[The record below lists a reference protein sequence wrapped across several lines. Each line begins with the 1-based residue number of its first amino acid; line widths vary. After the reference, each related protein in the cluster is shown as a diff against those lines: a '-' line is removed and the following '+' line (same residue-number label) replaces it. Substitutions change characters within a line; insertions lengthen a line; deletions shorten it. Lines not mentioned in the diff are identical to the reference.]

1 MAQTFRPSET
11 NNICFFKWAG
21 YFILVFAWSECLSYL
36 TVFTVISCRYFR
48 NYVVFI
54 RHVLSLSCGLQSW
67 RKQVSNLHVFWFL
80 YLLDSPNARTPS
92 LHHHFFRNACT
103 VSGSLRFSVF
113 RLLTDFVCLYTN
125 MSFDFPFVRLFG
137 VR

>member
-1 MAQTFRPSET
+1 MGFFCQVAQTFRPSET

-21 YFILVFAWSECLSYL
+21 CFILVFAWSECLSYL

-54 RHVLSLSCGLQSW
+54 RHVLSLLWFAKLKKTGFEFTGVFIPLLARFPKRPNPVVAPPFLQKCLY
-67 RKQVSNLHVFWFL
+67 RVRVITVF
-80 YLLDSPNARTPS
+80 T
-92 LHHHFFRNACT
+92 
-103 VSGSLRFSVF
+103 VF

-125 MSFDFPFVRLFG
+125 MSFDFPL
-137 VR
+137 